1 MDDDEFLAE
10 LKKRLS
16 EQEAKDQSKNVFES
30 NIELL
35 NIELKNMVENE
46 PAREKLLEI
55 VDCQKVLDFGQVF
68 NIDEFIEQRF
78 EYFGSGTFGKAILM
92 YRGRRYTEKM
102 IKTIRCLPEKLAA
115 NIYSSAMSY
124 GDIYKEALCIK
135 ILSKLSSGIT
145 INENQSLV
153 ESDHEYGDVSNL
165 IVRQGQSDSNDTS
178 DSDDEDQPE
187 PLVESRRPR
196 KRYRFQTKCFPF
208 LYKIYLCN
216 NEAKSLINF
225 ESIMPSSDTNR
236 LPMNNVLE
244 TIIIIMEHC
253 GEKLRELMD
262 RTIITPLA
270 LISIFKQIVIG
281 IAIVESIYNFEH
293 RDLHIDNIICKET
306 KSRWIKFVYMSKK
319 YKVLSMGF
327 EAKIIDFGYSRF
339 NYCGKIYYK
348 NLDQLDCDDSDSDDP
363 YNAMSKL
370 FKPNGGGGGGGG
382 SSSSRWSNYSN
393 QSNFV
398 WIKDFVKKLLEYID
412 ICYRDN
418 PQTAVEI
425 REEGPS
431 ISVWYRI
438 LDRRFGPKQLL
449 LKPWQKVMIDQATF
463 NPSIHLMAIIVL
475 GLMSQE
481 SFKAIKTN
489 IHDNYVDI
497 MKNSYKV
504 WPAVQMVNFYLI
516 PLNYR

>member
-382 SSSSRWSNYSN
+382 GSSRWSNYSN